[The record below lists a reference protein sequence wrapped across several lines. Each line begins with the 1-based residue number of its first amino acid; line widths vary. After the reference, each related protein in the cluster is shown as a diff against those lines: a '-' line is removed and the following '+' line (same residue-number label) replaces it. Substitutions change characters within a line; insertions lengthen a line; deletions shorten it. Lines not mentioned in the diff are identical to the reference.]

1 MKIQNSERLSYQLMT
16 ADDAVLM
23 HQLDQDPEV
32 MRFINGGEIT
42 SLDEIVE
49 VYLPRMAT
57 YTNPDKGWG
66 IWKVMLKDSAEFI
79 GWVLVRPM
87 HFFGDNPEFDNLEM
101 GWRFFKKCWGK
112 GYATESANAI
122 MQALIATADVKKL
135 SAIAVE
141 KNTASVKIMSKL
153 GMKYIKTYFHKDP
166 LFSSEV
172 VYYELEV

>member
-1 MKIQNSERLSYQLMT
+1 
-16 ADDAVLM
+16 
-23 HQLDQDPEV
+23 
-32 MRFINGGEIT
+32 
-42 SLDEIVE
+42 
-49 VYLPRMAT
+49 
-57 YTNPDKGWG
+57 
-66 IWKVMLKDSAEFI
+66 
-79 GWVLVRPM
+79 
-87 HFFGDNPEFDNLEM
+87 
-101 GWRFFKKCWGK
+101 
-112 GYATESANAI
+112 